1 MMATCAVWPGVARA
15 AASVEGAAGAS
26 EAGGEAGFWL
36 QAAPATSIMARA
48 LGAISFEAAKRMAF
62 LSFSAWGFQRRF
74 FATTAP
80 G

>member
-15 AASVEGAAGAS
+15 AASAEGAAGAS
-26 EAGGEAGFWL
+26 EAGGEGGLWL
-36 QAAPATSIMARA
+36 QAAPAIYVMTRA
-48 LGAISFEAAKRMAF
+48 LGAISFEAAKRMSF
-62 LSFSAWGFQRRF
+62 LSFSTWGFQRRF